1 MALSNQQ
8 RNKVEAIFISFMKAC
23 FKSLRGLTL
32 DNIVINPF
40 LARLVARTPNDLASF
55 ITNQRWNRTAVT
67 SMGFKFQNIS
77 RDVATIFRSSGV
89 SGADLEADDPNL
101 RRLSLMQLKSGP
113 DTVNKDIRD
122 NIRNKLQAAE
132 RRVRQGGLPAG
143 YVVVKMLGMCYGRP
157 EHRSNWVTSLG
168 DFGFDID
175 AIGREFWHQL
185 TGDPNAYIEIF
196 NIAAHVA
203 TTYRN
208 DHGMTLPEVFEELT
222 QNLEQEI
229 EARYGDGQGEIA
241 WNRLL
246 EDFM

>member
-8 RNKVEAIFISFMKAC
+8 RDAVEAVFIDFMKNC
-23 FKSLRGLTL
+23 FKKLRGLRL
-32 DNIVINPF
+32 DDIIINPF
-40 LARLVARTPNDLASF
+40 LARLVARTPLELASF
-55 ITNQRWNRTAVT
+55 ITNQRWNRSAVT
-67 SMGFKFQNIS
+67 SMGFKLQNVS
-77 RDVATIFRSSGV
+77 REVATIFRSSGV
-89 SGADLEADDPNL
+89 AGADLEADDPDL
-101 RRLSLMQLKSGP
+101 KRLSLMQLKSGP

-122 NIRNKLQAAE
+122 NIQNKLQAAE
-132 RRVRQGGLPAG
+132 RRVRQGGLPPD

-157 EHRSNWVTSLG
+157 EHRSNWVKSLG

-175 AIGREFWHQL
+175 AIGRKFWYQL
-185 TGDPNAYIEIF
+185 TGDPDAHIEIF

-203 TTYRN
+203 TTYKN
-208 DHGMTLPEVFEELT
+208 NHGKTLPDVVEQLK